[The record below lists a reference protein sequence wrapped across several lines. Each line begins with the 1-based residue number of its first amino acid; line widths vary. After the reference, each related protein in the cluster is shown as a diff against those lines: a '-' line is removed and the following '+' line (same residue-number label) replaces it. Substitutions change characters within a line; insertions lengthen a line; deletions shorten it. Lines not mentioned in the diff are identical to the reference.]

1 MAKAKLAT
9 LTEKW
14 IDGKTEK
21 QLTVKTES
29 RAPYGPLRHRIAD
42 DDQKIK
48 QTLYMSRKAVKLLAH
63 NRAETGEPMSHTLEK
78 LVMQYL
84 GKTKE

>member
-21 QLTVKTES
+21 QLAVKTE
-29 RAPYGPLRHRIAD
+29 RQNTAEN
-42 DDQKIK
+42 DQKIK
-48 QTLYMSRKAVKLLAH
+48 QTLYMSRKAAKLLGH
-63 NRAETGEPMSHTLEK
+63 NRAETGEPMSHTVEQLI
-78 LVMQYL
+78 LNHI
-84 GKTKE
+84 GKK

>member
-21 QLTVKTES
+21 QLTVKAE
-29 RAPYGPLRHRIAD
+29 RQNIAG

-48 QTLYMSRKAVKLLAH
+48 LTLYMSKKATKLLGH
-63 NRAETGEPMSHTLEK
+63 NRVETGEPMSHTVEQLILEHIGNK
-78 LVMQYL
+78 
-84 GKTKE
+84 

>member
-21 QLTVKTES
+21 RLAVKTE
-29 RAPYGPLRHRIAD
+29 RQNIAD
-42 DDQKIK
+42 NEQKVK
-48 QTLYMSRKAVKLLAH
+48 QTLYMSKEAVKLLWH
-63 NRAETGEPMSHTLEK
+63 HRAETGRPMSHTVEQLIIEHI
-78 LVMQYL
+78 
-84 GKTKE
+84 GKD

>member
-21 QLTVKTES
+21 QLAVKTE
-29 RAPYGPLRHRIAD
+29 R
-42 DDQKIK
+42 QKDVTGKTKLTVYISK
-48 QTLYMSRKAVKLLAH
+48 ETVKLLWH
-63 NRAETGEPMSHTLEK
+63 NRAETGNPMSHTVEQLIMK
-78 LVMQYL
+78 HI
-84 GKTKE
+84 GKN

>member
-21 QLTVKTES
+21 HLAVKTE
-29 RAPYGPLRHRIAD
+29 RQNDVND
-42 DDQKIK
+42 DLKIK
-48 QTLYMSRKAVKLLAH
+48 QTLYMSKKACKVLWH
-63 NRAETGEPMSHTLEK
+63 NRAETGEPMSHTVEQLILEHI
-78 LVMQYL
+78 
-84 GKTKE
+84 GKK

>member
-21 QLTVKTES
+21 QLAVKTE
-29 RAPYGPLRHRIAD
+29 RQNIVNNE
-42 DDQKIK
+42 QKIK
-48 QTLYMSRKAVKLLAH
+48 QTLYMSRKAVKLLGH
-63 NRAETGEPMSHTLEK
+63 NRAETGEPMSHTVEQLI
-78 LVMQYL
+78 LNHI
-84 GKTKE
+84 GKK

>member
-21 QLTVKTES
+21 QLAVKTE
-29 RAPYGPLRHRIAD
+29 RQNTAEN
-42 DDQKIK
+42 DQKIK
-48 QTLYMSRKAVKLLAH
+48 QTLYMSRKAVKLLGH
-63 NRAETGEPMSHTLEK
+63 NRAETGEPMSHTVEQLI
-78 LVMQYL
+78 LNHI
-84 GKTKE
+84 GKK

>member
-21 QLTVKTES
+21 QLAVKTE
-29 RAPYGPLRHRIAD
+29 RQNTAEN
-42 DDQKIK
+42 DQKIK
-48 QTLYMSRKAVKLLAH
+48 QTLYMSRKAVKLLGH
-63 NRAETGEPMSHTLEK
+63 NRAEPGEPMSHTVEQLI
-78 LVMQYL
+78 LNHI
-84 GKTKE
+84 GKK

>member
-21 QLTVKTES
+21 HLAVKTE
-29 RAPYGPLRHRIAD
+29 RQNATD
-42 DDQKIK
+42 DDLKIK
-48 QTLYMSRKAVKLLAH
+48 QTLYMSKKACKVLWH
-63 NRAETGEPMSHTLEK
+63 NRAETGEPMSHTVEQLILEH
-78 LVMQYL
+78 V
-84 GKTKE
+84 GKK